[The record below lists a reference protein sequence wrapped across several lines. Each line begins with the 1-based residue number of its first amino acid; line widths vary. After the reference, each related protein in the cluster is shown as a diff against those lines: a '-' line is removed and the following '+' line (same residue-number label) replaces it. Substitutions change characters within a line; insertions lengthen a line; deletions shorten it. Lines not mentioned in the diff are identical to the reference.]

1 MTPPCCNSATPVSSV
16 WSRKIGMNCCKNE
29 CTFVAAAKST
39 TLWPFFCSFL
49 VCSLWFCC
57 CHIEEKFANFHDFGG
72 TKIGIQ
78 INLSMRVL
86 NVCNRKKESNKKV
99 NFGPV
104 DDVFCVCKCATMPAS
119 LCVFFRVVGRER
131 LSKERWVKW
140 I

>member
-1 MTPPCCNSATPVSSV
+1 
-16 WSRKIGMNCCKNE
+16 MNALSLQLLK
-29 CTFVAAAKST
+29 A
-39 TLWPFFCSFL
+39 TLWPFFCSF
-49 VCSLWFCC
+49 WFVLFDSVAA
-57 CHIEEKFANFHDFGG
+57 ILKKNLPIFMIFWG

-119 LCVFFRVVGRER
+119 LCVF
-131 LSKERWVKW
+131 
-140 I
+140 